1 MPAVARLGDS
11 CTGHADFPPRGN
23 SAASGDV
30 FVNGIGVHRKGD
42 SYPVHCNPVP
52 LCHASALA
60 GGSSSVFVNAKA
72 IGRIGDA
79 VGCGGAV
86 ASGSTNVFAG
96 G

>member
-1 MPAVARLGDS
+1 MPAVSRLGDS

-23 SAASGDV
+23 AGASGNV
-30 FVNGIGVHRKGD
+30 FVNGIGVHRQGD
-42 SYPVHCNPVP
+42 SYPIHCNPLP
-52 LCHASALA
+52 FCHPSSLA
-60 GGSSSVFVNAKA
+60 GGSSSVFVNSKA
-72 IGRIGDA
+72 IGRIGDS